1 MSPREA
7 IQFAREHDARVVD
20 VKFTDLFGM
29 WHHFSMPVEALTEE
43 VFEEGIGFDGSS
55 IRGFQTINLSDMLL
69 IPDPE
74 TVFMDPF
81 TEVPTVSFICNV
93 VDPITRERY
102 TRDPRYVAHKAEAYL
117 RASGIADIAYFGP
130 EVEFYIFNDVRYGQG
145 PNYGYY
151 FLDSDEAEWNTGR
164 EEKPNL
170 GHKMRLKGG
179 YFPVPPADTLQD
191 LRTEMM
197 RTLQECGVAVEVQH
211 HEVGAAGQAEIDIR
225 YDTLTRMADKVMLYK
240 YVVKNVAARN
250 GYTVTFMPKPVFQDN
265 GSGMHTHQSLWKAGE
280 NLFYDE
286 RGYAMLSE
294 TALYYIGGILHHA
307 PAVLAFAA
315 PSTNSYRRLVPGYEA
330 PINLV
335 YSQRNRSACIRIPT
349 YSPSPKARRI
359 EFRAPDPSCNPYL
372 AFAAMLMAGL
382 DGIQNRILPPDPV
395 DKDLYELPPEER
407 VGIKTTPASLA
418 EALDALESDHE
429 FLLKGGVFTPDLLET
444 YLEYKRKRE
453 VEQILLRPHPYEFAL
468 YYDV

>member
-29 WHHFSMPVEALTEE
+29 WHHFSMPIEALTEE

-102 TRDPRYVAHKAEAYL
+102 TRDPRYVAQKAEAYL
-117 RASGIADIAYFGP
+117 RASGIADTAYFGP

-145 PNYGYY
+145 AHYGYY
-151 FLDSDEAEWNTGR
+151 YIDSDEAEWNTGR

-197 RTLQECGVAVEVQH
+197 LTLMECGVQVEVQH

-225 YDTLTRMADKVMLYK
+225 YDTLTRTADKVMLYK

-265 GSGMHTHQSLWKAGE
+265 GSGMHSTRACGKRARTSSMMNG
-280 NLFYDE
+280 
-286 RGYAMLSE
+286 AMRCCPRPRSI
-294 TALYYIGGILHHA
+294 TSA
-307 PAVLAFAA
+307 AF
-315 PSTNSYRRLVPGYEA
+315 SITRL
-330 PINLV
+330 
-335 YSQRNRSACIRIPT
+335 RCWRS
-349 YSPSPKARRI
+349 
-359 EFRAPDPSCNPYL
+359 
-372 AFAAMLMAGL
+372 
-382 DGIQNRILPPDPV
+382 LPPARTLIAAWCRATKRPLTWSTV
-395 DKDLYELPPEER
+395 SATGARVSVSPPIR
-407 VGIKTTPASLA
+407 PA
-418 EALDALESDHE
+418 
-429 FLLKGGVFTPDLLET
+429 
-444 YLEYKRKRE
+444 RKRG
-453 VEQILLRPHPYEFAL
+453 VSSFVPPTPRAIPIWRSPRC
-468 YYDV
+468 